1 MKKHLLL
8 LSFMITLLFQTTLW
22 ATTVPSPLADT
33 TWLKDNINKVVVLD
47 VRKDTKSFTKQ
58 PVFKTNKK
66 TKKKKLVRVGGHIP
80 GSVLVPYKQVR
91 SKKVIDGKKVSK
103 MLPGKKAFEKILQ
116 NAGIN
121 KGDAVVITT
130 KGQNNGD
137 MTIATR
143 FYWQMKYYG
152 FSNMAILDG
161 GVASWI
167 TSGHTVSSKSKKV
180 SKGNWTSSTL
190 NPAVLA
196 SSSDVQKAIK
206 SKTQLIDNRNI
217 SQYLGTWKKS
227 YVYAKGH
234 IPTAKNYP
242 TEILTSTKIPAKFL
256 PVKSLKTLNKALG
269 IDSNAPTITYCNSG
283 HLATGS
289 WFVMSELMGNKNVK
303 MYDGSMHQWTL
314 EKRPVKSMVVE

>member
-1 MKKHLLL
+1 MKK
-8 LSFMITLLFQTTLW
+8 TLLFTGFIIAVFFQTSLW
-22 ATTVPSPLADT
+22 AFTVPAPLIDA
-33 TWLKDNINKVVVLD
+33 TWLKANKNKVVILD
-47 VRKDTKSFTKQ
+47 IRKDTKSFTKQ

-80 GSVLVPYKQVR
+80 GSALVPYKQVR
-91 SKKVIDGKKVSK
+91 SKQVIDGKKVSK
-103 MLPGKKAFEKILQ
+103 MLPDKKIFEKILQ
-116 NAGIN
+116 KAGVN
-121 KGDAVVITT
+121 KGDAIVIVT

-137 MTIATR
+137 ITIATR

-152 FSNMAILDG
+152 FTNMAILDG
-161 GVASWI
+161 GVADWI
-167 TSGHTVSSKSKKV
+167 VSGNNISSKAKKIK
-180 SKGNWTSSTL
+180 KGNWTSTAL
-190 NPAVLA
+190 QPDVLA
-196 SSSDVQKAIK
+196 SSTDVQQAINNKA
-206 SKTQLIDNRNI
+206 QLIDNRNI

-256 PVKSLKTLNKALG
+256 PLKSLKTLNTALG

-314 EKRPVKSMVVE
+314 EKRPVKSMIVE